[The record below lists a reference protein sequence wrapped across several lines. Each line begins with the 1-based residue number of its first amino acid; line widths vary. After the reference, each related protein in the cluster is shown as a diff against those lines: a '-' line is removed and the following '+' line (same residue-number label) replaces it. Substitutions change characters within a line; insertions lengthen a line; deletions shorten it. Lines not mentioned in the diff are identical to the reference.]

1 MRQFEITMTVE
12 MGDFFITQQPS
23 TQALFL
29 RVLANSEEEAE
40 NLATDFLSEN
50 PFQCERVREITEGN
64 FLEDKC

>member
-12 MGDFFITQQPS
+12 MGDFFITLQPS
-23 TQALFL
+23 THALFL

-50 PFQCERVREITEGN
+50 PFQCERVIEITEGN
-64 FLEDKC
+64 FLEDK